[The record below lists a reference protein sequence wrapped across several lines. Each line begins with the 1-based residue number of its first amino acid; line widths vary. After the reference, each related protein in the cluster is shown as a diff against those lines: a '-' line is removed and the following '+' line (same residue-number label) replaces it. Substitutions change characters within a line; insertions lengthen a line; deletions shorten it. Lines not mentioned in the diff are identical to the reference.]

1 MTFRTRMLSG
11 FLLLVLLP
19 LLIFAVGIRRV
30 VRERLV
36 TQYDRRVEL
45 IVSMVDRDMTR
56 QGSAVTI
63 RLEALARS
71 LTEDNRFRRGV
82 QGNAADRSYLL
93 DYAGRAMQQSGLDM
107 LFILGEGGRI
117 LSSGHFRNEYDRVES
132 GLVEGVGAGGQGIVL
147 VPVRTATGE
156 FTALARADSAR
167 LGGRVVSL
175 VGGVDFDRTLLD
187 RWDWDENLSVALE
200 GAAVDSLAPDA
211 GPTPSAAMV
220 VRALPV
226 TYLAP
231 DSVGRRVGIPASVR
245 ATHSLAPL
253 QSLVRTV
260 DGWFLVALLVTVL
273 GALGVAGWVS
283 NRLSRPLTE
292 LAEKTSHVD
301 LDHLDVD
308 FATDRTDEIGSL
320 SRLLGAMTSRLKSS
334 ASALRDAERRA
345 TVGEFARQVN
355 HDIKNGLTPIRNVV
369 RHLVEVVRGEPARLP
384 TVFLERQGT
393 LDSSLAYLETLAAN
407 YAKLSPVTTTE
418 PCDMNGIVRRVVEGA
433 QALGIGPVEL
443 DVAAPLPQVQ
453 GDPVAIQRVLENLV
467 RNALASLEGGKGSV
481 TVSAA
486 LSPIAA
492 GVDGVRVTVAD
503 TGRGMSEDELN
514 RSFDD
519 FYTTTPGGTG
529 LGLSI
534 VRRLLRDLDGRL
546 RIESAPGTGTRV
558 TIDLPAVAP
567 GATDVSTE
575 DPIDSP
581 NRGTHS

>member
-36 TQYDRRVEL
+36 AQYDRRVEL
-45 IVSMVDRDMTR
+45 LVSMVDRDMTR
-56 QGSAVTI
+56 QGVAVAV

-107 LFILGEGGRI
+107 LFILGEDSRI
-117 LSSGHFRNEYDRVES
+117 LSSGHFRNEYDRVEP
-132 GLVEGVGAGGQGIVL
+132 GLVEGVGGEGTVL
-147 VPVRTATGE
+147 VSVRTATGE
-156 FTALARADSAR
+156 FTALAKADSAW
-167 LGGRVVSL
+167 LGGRAVSL
-175 VGGVDFDRTLLD
+175 VGGVDFDRSLLD
-187 RWDWDENLSVALE
+187 RWDGDENLSVALE
-200 GAAVDSLAPDA
+200 GAAVDSLALDA
-211 GPTPSAAMV
+211 PGAGSTPAAEMV
-220 VRALPV
+220 VRVLPV
-226 TYLAP
+226 TYLAA
-231 DSVGRRVGIPASVR
+231 DSAGRRVAIPASVR

-292 LAEKTSHVD
+292 LAEKTAHVD

-334 ASALRDAERRA
+334 TSALRDAERRA

-418 PCDMNGIVRRVVEGA
+418 PCDMSGIVRRVVEGA

-443 DVAAPLPQVQ
+443 DIAAPLPRVR

-481 TVSAA
+481 TVAAA
-486 LSPIAA
+486 LSPSAA
-492 GVDGVRVTVAD
+492 GVDGVQITVAD
-503 TGRGMSEDELN
+503 TGRGLSEDELN
-514 RSFDD
+514 RIFDD

-558 TIDLPAVAP
+558 TIDLPAAT
-567 GATDVSTE
+567 GATEVSAE
-575 DPIDSP
+575 NPIDSP